1 MWSHWTQRGD
11 KSPLSLPT
19 YSIWCSK
26 FLERE
31 IRQQKEVKGMQI
43 GKEDVNI
50 SVFTDNKIVCLSA
63 PPPKPHKSSPI
74 ADKQLQQSRWI
85 QN

>member
-1 MWSHWTQRGD
+1 
-11 KSPLSLPT
+11 
-19 YSIWCSK
+19 
-26 FLERE
+26 
-31 IRQQKEVKGMQI
+31 MQI

-74 ADKQLQQSRWI
+74 ADKQLQQSGWI